1 MRDLTPTARQRIDD
15 IAARNGVSPDAVAT
29 LLRAISN
36 GGGSMAQFSHPEF
49 GGMGQ
54 WSQGGMIMIGDMF
67 NNGLKYRV
75 DSLCNE
81 LANLLREMNPFA
93 PPPPMQGGGFNA
105 GFGGGFGQWWP
116 DGLGSP
122 SSSGAQN
129 DMRYAYFPGARRL
142 AVQQNGQT
150 RLYDTAHHSIS
161 GVSQQQGGGQSLSF
175 SSDYGTVRAEDL
187 QQVDGPPA
195 QSQQAPPPPQQ
206 PAWQPEPVNNWQP
219 APQPFQQA
227 PFQQAP
233 FPQQY
238 QGGGNEGDVLAK
250 IEKLADLRARG
261 ILTDGEFATKKAEL
275 LSRL

>member
-1 MRDLTPTARQRIDD
+1 MQDLTPTARQRIDD

-29 LLRAISN
+29 LLRAVSN
-36 GGGSMAQFSHPEF
+36 GGSMAQFSHPEL

-54 WSQGGMIMIGDMF
+54 WSQGGMTMVGDMF

-81 LANLLREMNPFA
+81 LAALLREMNPYL
-93 PPPPMQGGGFNA
+93 PPAQSGGWTQ
-105 GFGGGFGQWWP
+105 GFGGNWWP

-122 SSSGAQN
+122 ASSGAQN

-150 RLYDTAHHSIS
+150 RVYDTAHHTNF

-175 SSDYGTVRAEDL
+175 ASDHGTVRAEDL
-187 QQVDGPPA
+187 QQVDGPPPPY
-195 QSQQAPPPPQQ
+195 QQAPQQ
-206 PAWQPEPVNNWQP
+206 PAWQPEPVNDRQP
-219 APQPFQQA
+219 AQA
-227 PFQQAP
+227 PP
-233 FPQQY
+233 ST
-238 QGGGNEGDVLAK
+238 GGDVLAT

-261 ILTDGEFATKKAEL
+261 IHTDEEFATKKAEL